1 MTSGPD
7 TEAHLSIGEVLALI
21 QEEFPDVTISKIRFL
36 ESQGLIQPDRT
47 ASGYRKFYRAD
58 IERLQWILR
67 QQRDHFLPLK
77 VIRKM
82 LDEGVDRFDPG
93 GGEQPTLWTPTEDG
107 AQDEDAAGDGDEP
120 AMVGAGPGPATP
132 RSSAHPAVASAGQGR
147 ARAGGPSRRPEP
159 AATAQP
165 GPTAAAA
172 PGGSGSGSDAPPE
185 PPAAPTATEDEPAR
199 PVHETPADVVAAL
212 QEDPR
217 RDAGRGT
224 PPEPPARPPR
234 KRKRPARQ
242 GTEEAAVEHTGAELC
257 QTTGIDEALLEGLV
271 RFGLVEGQVQA
282 GETVYGADAVA
293 VARLAARY
301 AELGVEPRHLRMY
314 LVSAE
319 REAGFVEQLAVPLL
333 KQRNPQARTHAA
345 DLVDELAA
353 MGAELH
359 GALLRRELGPDLGS

>member
-1 MTSGPD
+1 MSSGPD

-21 QEEFPDVTISKIRFL
+21 QEEFPEVTISKIRFL

-107 AQDEDAAGDGDEP
+107 AAEEDPAGDSGEP
-120 AMVGAGPGPATP
+120 AMVGARSGAATP
-132 RSSAHPAVASAGQGR
+132 RSSAHPAVASAGPGR
-147 ARAGGPSRRPEP
+147 SRADGPSRRPEP
-159 AATAQP
+159 PAASPPGPATEDATAGGSGP
-165 GPTAAAA
+165 DRAPEPTAA
-172 PGGSGSGSDAPPE
+172 PS
-185 PPAAPTATEDEPAR
+185 PTDDPPAR

-217 RDAGRGT
+217 RDAARGA
-224 PPEPPARPPR
+224 PPERPARPPR

-242 GTEEAAVEHTGAELC
+242 GTEEAVVEHTGAELC
-257 QTTGIDEALLEGLV
+257 QATGIDEALLDGLV
-271 RFGLVEGQVQA
+271 RFGLVEGQAQA
-282 GETVYGADAVA
+282 GETVYGAEAVA

-319 REAGFVEQLAVPLL
+319 REAGFVEQLAMPLL

-345 DLVDELAA
+345 DLADELAA